1 MILDT
6 WPRFAATAL
15 RCLDSAETFL
25 DAWHDR
31 YLSRWPSLR
40 RKCLDDYAQ
49 QGEDWRA
56 LATKWI
62 YPVVRTQARRMAQTR
77 AKLLAVIPE
86 VDARYRRLV
95 KRAPRVR
102 YVVMVDIGFA
112 GWATDY
118 RGSRAILLGLAQ
130 IARLGWHSRQSLR
143 DLIAH
148 ELAHQVHGIWRRR
161 ARVKDSP
168 QGAVDDL
175 YSEGF
180 AARMEHELAGAS
192 WHRHSQ
198 TWPGWLDEC
207 RRREPAL
214 AAQYLRAMRRGSD
227 LRAFFGDWLALDG
240 LSATG
245 VYLGH
250 EFIRWLE
257 ASGMSLREIAAL
269 PSAEVR
275 RQAERFLKS
284 RADVGSRLLSPLQH
298 REIDPKRHSQ
308 SDRRF

>member
-6 WPRFAATAL
+6 WPHFAATAL
-15 RCLDSAETFL
+15 KCLDSADAFL
-25 DAWHDR
+25 DAWHDQ

-49 QGEDWRA
+49 QGEDWHE

-62 YPVVRTQARRMAQTR
+62 YPVVRTQARRMAATR
-77 AKLLAVIPE
+77 AKLLSVIPE
-86 VDARYRRLV
+86 FDARYRRLV
-95 KRAPRVR
+95 ERAPRMR
-102 YVVMVDIGFA
+102 YVVMVDIGSA
-112 GWATDY
+112 GWATRY
-118 RGSRAILLGLAQ
+118 RGSRAVLLGLAQ

-148 ELAHQVHGIWRRR
+148 ELAHQAHSIWRRR
-161 ARVKDSP
+161 ARVKESP
-168 QGAVDDL
+168 EGSVGRL

-180 AARMEHELAGAS
+180 AQRMEHELAGAS

-207 RRREPAL
+207 RRRAPAL
-214 AAQYLRAMRRGSD
+214 AARYLRAIRRGSD
-227 LRAFFGDWLALDG
+227 TRPFFGDWLAVDG

-257 ASGMSLREIAAL
+257 ASGMSLRDIAAL
-269 PSAEVR
+269 PSEQVR
-275 RQAERFLKS
+275 QQAERFLKS
-284 RADVGSRLLSPLQH
+284 TADSSLRPG
-298 REIDPKRHSQ
+298 
-308 SDRRF
+308 